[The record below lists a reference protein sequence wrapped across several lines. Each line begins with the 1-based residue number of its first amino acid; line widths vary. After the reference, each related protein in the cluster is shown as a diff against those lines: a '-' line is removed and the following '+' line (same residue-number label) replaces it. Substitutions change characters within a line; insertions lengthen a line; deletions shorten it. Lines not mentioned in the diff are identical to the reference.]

1 MIFPFTI
8 TPDVQSI
15 QKVLIVRQDRLGDL
29 ILTLPLATWL
39 KKHKPELIVDML
51 VPQYSAPIAE
61 ACPDIDTVHHLP
73 ANLKEANAYAEM
85 LNILRA
91 SGYDLCIVPNTK
103 SIIAKLIYD
112 AHIPYRV
119 GQGLRWHG
127 WRYNLP
133 VFQKRKMPVMHELD
147 YNFQLLNRWLPSP
160 SQQEVQFNIQVSDT
174 AVQKVKQ
181 LLASHSIKDYSIIH
195 PGSGGSAIDIS
206 PELLGKLAASGTLS
220 DKVIVTGSA
229 NEAHLAEQLVE
240 ASGHKVLNLCGA
252 LSLHE
257 LMALIQHCTIFIGNS
272 TGPLHIARALGRPVL
287 GFYSTFPACH
297 PMRWGPYAKTKS
309 QVLLPPNEFYSGFEP
324 DKAKS
329 ALNMKQIEL
338 NTIIQKLKGILGQEV

>member
-8 TPDVQSI
+8 TPDLQSI
-15 QKVLIVRQDRLGDL
+15 GKVLIVRQDRLGDL

-51 VPQYSAPIAE
+51 VPQYSAPIAN
-61 ACPDIDTVHHLP
+61 ACPDINTVHHLP

-85 LNILRA
+85 RNILRA

-103 SIIAKLIYD
+103 SVIAKLIYD

-147 YNFQLLNRWLPSP
+147 YNFQLLDRWLPMP
-160 SQQEVQFNIQVSDT
+160 DTKEVQFNLQIPELAINNVNN
-174 AVQKVKQ
+174 
-181 LLASHSIKDYSIIH
+181 LLAFHGVDAYSIIH
-195 PGSGGSAIDIS
+195 PGSGGSAIDVS
-206 PELLGKLAASGTLS
+206 PDLLGQLAASGALPG
-220 DKVIVTGSA
+220 KIVVTGA
-229 NEAHLAEQLVE
+229 PGEAHLAQKMVE
-240 ASGHKVLNLCGA
+240 ASGHQVLNLCGA

-257 LMALIQHCTIFIGNS
+257 LMALMLNCNIFIGNS

-297 PMRWGPYAKTKS
+297 PIRWGPYGKTKS
-309 QVLLPPNEFYSGFEP
+309 QVILPPNEFFSGFEMN
-324 DKAKS
+324 KTQS
-329 ALNMKQIEL
+329 AENMKNIEL
-338 NTIIQKLKGILGQEV
+338 NAIIQKLNIILGDEA